1 MLSFAVLSSF
11 PSHGQWQICPAP
23 EAKRVP
29 YHLVRLS
36 AKKSII
42 VAKVLLIMRK
52 NSFWIFAFSA
62 LLLAGTDPTWAQNQA
77 EGKKLYLTYCSS
89 CHGDNGKGDGPAA
102 QSLPVKPANHTSG
115 AVMNQL
121 TDQFLMEI
129 ISKGGSAVG
138 KSPMMPAWGGQFK
151 ENQLRDIVAY
161 VRSIADPPYKPAG
174 K

>member
-1 MLSFAVLSSF
+1 
-11 PSHGQWQICPAP
+11 
-23 EAKRVP
+23 
-29 YHLVRLS
+29 
-36 AKKSII
+36 
-42 VAKVLLIMRK
+42 LLIVRK
-52 NSFWIFAFSA
+52 NSFWIFAFS
-62 LLLAGTDPTWAQNQA
+62 LLAGTDPTWAQNQA

-102 QSLPVKPANHTSG
+102 QSLPVKPANHTAG

-121 TDQFLMEI
+121 TDKFLMEI

-161 VRSIADPPYKPAG
+161 VRSIADPPYKPSG